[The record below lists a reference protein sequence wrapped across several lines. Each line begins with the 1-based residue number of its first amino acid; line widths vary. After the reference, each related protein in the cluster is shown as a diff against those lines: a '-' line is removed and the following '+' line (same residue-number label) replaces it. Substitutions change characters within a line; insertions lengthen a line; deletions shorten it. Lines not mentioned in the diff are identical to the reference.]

1 MISQKKTFNVISE
14 CICRGAVLI
23 CLSGLSGPLFPP
35 CPLSGLADPLFL
47 YPLISAFLHFGV
59 SLCHPSMVTSPL
71 SLLLG
76 LEIVSLALGLIT
88 VLSRSVSLSFRG
100 VESLIRFLK
109 DLMHTCLH
117 DLCGYMSPK
126 PWRCALSMVIKCR
139 ILPLE
144 SMT

>member
-1 MISQKKTFNVISE
+1 MNRSHFDQFIWIEHSSLF
-14 CICRGAVLI
+14 L
-23 CLSGLSGPLFPP
+23 CLSLCLVFPP
-35 CPLSGLADPLFL
+35 SSVRSGRPSISLSSH
-47 YPLISAFLHFGV
+47 ISAFLHFGV
-59 SLCHPSMVTSPL
+59 SLCHPSMVTSRL

-117 DLCGYMSPK
+117 DLCVYMS
-126 PWRCALSMVIKCR
+126 SMPR
-139 ILPLE
+139 
-144 SMT
+144 